1 MGCVMK
7 SGRAGMSDVRG
18 ANPTLPAFGEDDM
31 EYEIEVQELKDRRR
45 GLGRVAVGAL
55 VTCVLALVLRHFL

>member
-1 MGCVMK
+1 
-7 SGRAGMSDVRG
+7 
-18 ANPTLPAFGEDDM
+18 M

>member
-1 MGCVMK
+1 
-7 SGRAGMSDVRG
+7 
-18 ANPTLPAFGEDDM
+18 M

-55 VTCVLALVLRHFL
+55 VTCVLAFVLRHFI

>member
-1 MGCVMK
+1 MGCVTAY
-7 SGRAGMSDVRG
+7 GRAGTPPSVERSRFF
-18 ANPTLPAFGEDDM
+18 PAREDTM

-55 VTCVLALVLRHFL
+55 VTCVLALVLHYFI